1 MNLKNIKFDLPTRW
15 KEASRS
21 GNENQVNIHIF
32 HVNPLSKVDPKNFQD
47 QPISANEHSSVS
59 KIAIPTP
66 SGIGGSFADFYKG
79 MSGFISSGFAP
90 AHMTPAWL
98 DDLHKRLT
106 KTPGAE
112 VPDESDMTATV
123 TIIQYADKNIAE
135 QSFKNIGGMA
145 TAGMGG
151 MVVPGAKNPK
161 TSQDMTFADL
171 FESDILKAHVSK
183 EQLAQMKKMS
193 AVLRK
198 ETPKMKAEI
207 KKAGLSYTEGKY
219 LGFRALFSEMP
230 NPTPLPKPAKTYK
243 HGGMGG
249 SRGNN
254 MYAPLPKIS
263 KSPYQKTI
271 KICQAVLIKNFVV
284 SGGLLGMASFLPTG
298 NTPCYSLSKT
308 EKRFETVEG
317 IKSTYIVPTVSNYSQ
332 EGYFCKEDA
341 EEVNKKI
348 LSKVASL

>member
-1 MNLKNIKFDLPTRW
+1 MNLKNLKFDLPKRW

-21 GNENQVNIHIF
+21 GNKNQVNIHIF
-32 HVNPLSKVDPKNFQD
+32 HINPLSKVDPKNFRD
-47 QPISANEHSSVS
+47 QPISSNEHSSVS
-59 KIAIPTP
+59 KITIPTP
-66 SGIGGSFADFYKG
+66 SGVGGSFADFYKG

-90 AHMTPAWL
+90 AYMTPAWL
-98 DDLHKRLT
+98 DDLHKRFT

-112 VPDESDMTATV
+112 IPDESDITADI
-123 TIIQYADKNIAE
+123 TIIQYADKDIAE
-135 QSFKNIGGMA
+135 QKFKNIGALA
-145 TAGMGG
+145 TTGFGEI
-151 MVVPGAKNPK
+151 VIPGAKDPK
-161 TSQDMTFADL
+161 TSKNMTYTDL
-171 FESDILKAHVSK
+171 FESDILKPYASK
-183 EQLAQMKKMS
+183 EQLVQMKKM
-193 AVLRK
+193 AEIIKK
-198 ETPKMKAEI
+198 ETPKMKEGV
-207 KKAGLSYTEGKY
+207 KKAGLSYQEGKY
-219 LGFRALFSEMP
+219 LGYRALFSEMP
-230 NPTPLPKPAKTYK
+230 NLTPPPQLPKPYK
-243 HGGMGG
+243 RGGMGG

>member
-1 MNLKNIKFDLPTRW
+1 MNLKNLKFDLPTRW

-21 GNENQVNIHIF
+21 GNESQINIHIF

-112 VPDESDMTATV
+112 IPDESDITADV
-123 TIIQYADKNIAE
+123 TIIRYTDKNIAE
-135 QSFKNIGGMA
+135 QSFKNIGA
-145 TAGMGG
+145 LPTAGLGEMII
-151 MVVPGAKNPK
+151 PGAKNPK
-161 TSQDMTFADL
+161 TAKNMTYTDL
-171 FESDILKAHVSK
+171 FESDILKPYISK
-183 EQLAQMKKMS
+183 EQLDQMNKM
-193 AVLRK
+193 AEIIKK
-198 ETPKMKAEI
+198 ETPKIKENV
-207 KKAGLSYTEGKY
+207 KKAGLSYQEGKC
-219 LGFRALFSEMP
+219 LGYRALFSEMP
-230 NPTPLPKPAKTYK
+230 NPAQSPQPPKPYK

-254 MYAPLPKIS
+254 LYAPLPKIS
-263 KSPYQKTI
+263 KPPYQKTI

-284 SGGLLGMASFLPTG
+284 SGSLLGLASFLPAG

-308 EKRFETVEG
+308 EKKFETVAGVE
-317 IKSTYIVPTVSNYSQ
+317 STYIVPTVSNYNK

-341 EEVNKKI
+341 EEAVKKI
-348 LSKVASL
+348 LSKVSSL